1 MIRCENLQFN
11 YGAKPILCGASL
23 HVRSGEMV
31 ALLGGNGVGKSTTLR
46 LLGGLLRPQ
55 SGTIGVMGLDP
66 IAAGPEFR
74 RRVGVM
80 PDGLGLFEE
89 LTLEE
94 QLVLVGRLHGLGRV
108 ECEVRIAELLDFL
121 GLREA
126 RWSPARAASHGTR
139 KKAALAMTLLPDP
152 EVLLLDEPFEGV
164 DPSGVQRIEQLLQA
178 LILRGRTVLFSA
190 HDLALVQRLRP
201 RILFI
206 TPEGTL
212 DERDL
217 EDLHWRDFEGTGV
230 SLDLPPWLRSSCS

>member
-1 MIRCENLQFN
+1 MIQCEDLHFD

-23 HVRSGEMV
+23 HVGSGELV

-46 LLGGLLRPQ
+46 LLGGLLRPKV
-55 SGTIGVMGLDP
+55 GVIRVTGLDP
-66 IAAGPEFR
+66 FAVGPEFR

-94 QLVLVGRLHGLGRV
+94 QLVLVGRIHGLSGA
-108 ECEVRIAELLDFL
+108 ECEARIAELLDFL
-121 GLREA
+121 GLQEA

-178 LILRGRTVLFSA
+178 LIERGRTVLFSA
-190 HDLALVQRLRP
+190 HDLALVQRLHP
-201 RILFI
+201 RVLFI
-206 TPEGTL
+206 SNEGTL
-212 DERDL
+212 AERSL
-217 EDLHWRDFEGTGV
+217 EDLHWRDFVGTGV
-230 SLDLPPWLRSSCS
+230 SPDLPAWLRSSS